1 MATHCCRSASSL
13 RFVSSLTLLSYASA
27 LPQGRL
33 LSLLARCRGYAAL
46 LAVSLFAC
54 LVSSAASPRPTA
66 DRVYPSVI
74 LTCPLTGSGVSG
86 DSRRPLFSHSKA
98 QIAAAVRAG
107 TPLPPL
113 FYRME
118 IADDGKTAIVE
129 FSSPSRAALAAVRAA
144 AASSADPTVH
154 FYDTNSVSYSAI
166 EQSLQKIKASFTL
179 SRFLGAPPPPAA
191 PAAAN

>member
-1 MATHCCRSASSL
+1 MTCSATAFRLDPPLASLSPLGLLPRRLSL
-13 RFVSSLTLLSYASA
+13 
-27 LPQGRL
+27 
-33 LSLLARCRGYAAL
+33 LLARCRGYTL
-46 LAVSLFAC
+46 LPAVSLFAC
-54 LVSSAASPRPTA
+54 LVSFAASPRPTA
-66 DRVYPSVI
+66 DRVYPRVI
-74 LTCPLTGSGVSG
+74 LTCPLTGSGAAG

-98 QIAAAVRAG
+98 EIAAAARAG

-129 FSSPSRAALAAVRAA
+129 FSSPSAKVLATVRGAA
-144 AASSADPTVH
+144 AASADPTVH

-179 SRFLGAPPPPAA
+179 SRFLGAPPPPKAA